1 MTKAFFKEHEDID
14 DTSPIDL
21 QLCLSNLTFNSDGLI
36 PVITQCVKTGE
47 ILMQAWMNR
56 TAIQKT
62 LETKQVTYWSRSR
75 NQYWIKGESSGHIQ
89 ILKSMR
95 FDCDGD
101 AILCL
106 VEQQGA
112 ACHTGRLS
120 CFYLEVNTDHNQVQH
135 CLPFYQA

>member
-1 MTKAFFKEHEDID
+1 
-14 DTSPIDL
+14 
-21 QLCLSNLTFNSDGLI
+21 
-36 PVITQCVKTGE
+36 
-47 ILMQAWMNR
+47 MNK

-62 LETKQVTYWSRSR
+62 LETKYVTYWSRSR
-75 NQYWIKGESSGHIQ
+75 NKYWVKGETSGHTQ
-89 ILKSMR
+89 HLKSMR

-120 CFYLEVNTDHNQVQH
+120 CFYLEVNTPDQNVQV
-135 CLPFYQA
+135 CPAIYN

>member
-1 MTKAFFKEHEDID
+1 MNKAFFKQHENINSS
-14 DTSPIDL
+14 TPIDL
-21 QLCLSNLTFNSDGLI
+21 QQCLSNLTFNSDGLI
-36 PVITQCVKTGE
+36 SVITQCVITGE
-47 ILMQAWMNR
+47 VLMQAWMNK

-62 LETKQVTYWSRSR
+62 LETKYVTYWSRSR
-75 NQYWIKGESSGHIQ
+75 NKYWVKGETSGHTQ
-89 ILKSMR
+89 HLKSMR

-120 CFYLEVNTDHNQVQH
+120 CFYLEVNTPDQNVQV
-135 CLPFYQA
+135 CPAIYN